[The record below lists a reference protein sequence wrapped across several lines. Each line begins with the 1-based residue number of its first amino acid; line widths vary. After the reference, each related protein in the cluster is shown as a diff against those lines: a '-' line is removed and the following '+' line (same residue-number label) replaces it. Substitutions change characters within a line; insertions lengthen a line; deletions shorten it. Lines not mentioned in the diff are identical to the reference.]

1 MILINLNQEVRFV
14 KNCHFFGSDIF
25 AIISYIEWSLLCPL
39 FSSHFSFLNL
49 RSNNCCLSPQAFFG
63 AFWPSYP
70 MNPIIFAV
78 SRSRPGVN
86 PRPRIPLLNGKSS
99 DTQRLSVRPQNKKG
113 VKDPQVS
120 QTVKIKSENVNECQ
134 ISTCRRTKK
143 QYLLLELNIKPFLK
157 K

>member
-1 MILINLNQEVRFV
+1 MILINLNQKVRLV
-14 KNCHFFGSDIF
+14 KNCLFFGSDIF
-25 AIISYIEWSLLCPL
+25 AIISNIEWSLHCPL

-134 ISTCRRTKK
+134 IFTCRRTKK

>member
-1 MILINLNQEVRFV
+1 MISTLSI
-14 KNCHFFGSDIF
+14 IF
-25 AIISYIEWSLLCPL
+25 I
-39 FSSHFSFLNL
+39 SFLVFEL
-49 RSNNCCLSPQAFFG
+49 AEQQLLSK
-63 AFWPSYP
+63 PSSIFRCILTIIPYESHH
-70 MNPIIFAV
+70 IIFAV

-134 ISTCRRTKK
+134 IFT
-143 QYLLLELNIKPFLK
+143 
-157 K
+157 

>member
-1 MILINLNQEVRFV
+1 MISTLSI
-14 KNCHFFGSDIF
+14 IF
-25 AIISYIEWSLLCPL
+25 I
-39 FSSHFSFLNL
+39 SFLVFEL
-49 RSNNCCLSPQAFFG
+49 AEQQLLSK
-63 AFWPSYP
+63 PSSIFRCILT
-70 MNPIIFAV
+70 IIPYESHHVFAV

-134 ISTCRRTKK
+134 IFTRRRTKK
-143 QYLLLELNIKPFLK
+143 QYLLLELNIKQFLK